1 MATTK
6 SNPLKISDK
15 VDALAGVSE
24 YLTKKLQNLG
34 VNTIKDLLELIP
46 RRMEDRS
53 QLVAIH
59 QLAISHPSVIVGT
72 IESIHSRRSKRGIL
86 IVQVKI
92 RDASGTINALWFNQ
106 RYLLGQLKIG
116 DELMLF
122 GEKRIVPSLGNPF
135 FVKKIITSLEVAP
148 IYPAGA
154 GLYQATIRRLIS
166 SAKELIAQF
175 GDIVPEDIRIKF
187 GLPSRAEAIEAVHFS
202 EDPDSLERA
211 KKLLAFEELL
221 VLSTQVLLARQDRLF
236 TRSEP
241 IEIDVD
247 SLKEAVTS
255 LPYQLTD
262 GQRKAAWQIIQDLS
276 LSHPMYRLLYGEVGS
291 GKTAVA
297 MIASWAISQVGAQV
311 VWLNPTA
318 ILAAQQAETLRNTLG
333 PLGLKVALLT
343 SGVKENHFD
352 ADVIVGT
359 HALLEPKLTF
369 RKLGLIIV
377 DEQHRFG
384 VEQRQVIL
392 DRHPKTHLLM
402 MSATPIPRS
411 LAQSIFGHL
420 DITYLL
426 DKPLHQKPVDTVV
439 VTEKNR
445 PSIEKEIE
453 RRITLGQ
460 PGFVIC
466 PLIYESNAPKPTLFT
481 AERKAVIAE
490 EKRLKNRYPF
500 ARIGVVHG
508 RIKSELREKI
518 IKEFKSGLV
527 DILLSTTVVE
537 VGIDNP
543 SATWILIE
551 EADRFGLATLHQ
563 LRGRVGRGAQS
574 SICYLAQSVDTLLAK
589 KRLEVLAETTDG
601 LKIAQADLEFRG
613 PGELVGVE
621 QSGLPELKYASLSDA
636 TDIKNAFTEAEKILK
651 DGIDKYPPLRKEVLQ
666 LKHGSS

>member
-1 MATTK
+1 MAITK
-6 SNPLKISDK
+6 SDSLKL
-15 VDALAGVSE
+15 VDPVEKLPGVSE

-53 QLVAIH
+53 QLIAIN
-59 QLAISHPSVIVGT
+59 QLAISHPSVIIGT
-72 IESIHSRRSKRGIL
+72 IESVHSRRSKRGIL
-86 IVQVKI
+86 IVQAKI
-92 RDASGTINALWFNQ
+92 RDVSGPINALWFNQ
-106 RYLLGQLKIG
+106 RYLLSQLKIG
-116 DELMLF
+116 DEVMLF

-135 FVKKIITSLEVAP
+135 FVKKIVSSLEVAP

-166 SAKELIAQF
+166 SSRELISQF
-175 GDIVPEDIRIKF
+175 RDVVPDDVRTKF
-187 GLPSRAEAIEAVHFS
+187 DLPSRAEAIEAVHFS

-236 TRSEP
+236 TRTEP

-247 SLKEAVTS
+247 SLKGAVS
-255 LPYQLTD
+255 MLPYKLTD

-318 ILAAQQAETLRNTLG
+318 ILAAQQAETLRDTLG
-333 PLGLKVALLT
+333 PLGIKVALLT
-343 SGVKENHFD
+343 AGVKENHFD
-352 ADVIVGT
+352 ADIIVGT
-359 HALLEPKLTF
+359 HALLEPKITL
-369 RKLGLIIV
+369 RKLGLIII

-426 DKPLHQKPVDTVV
+426 DKPLHQKPVETVV

-445 PSIEKEIE
+445 ASVEKEIE
-453 RRITLGQ
+453 KRITLGQ

-466 PLIYESNAPKPTLFT
+466 PLIYESSAPAPTLFT
-481 AERKAVIAE
+481 AERKAIIAE
-490 EKRLKNRYPF
+490 EKRLTVRYPN

-508 RIKSELREKI
+508 RIKSEAREKI
-518 IKEFKSGLV
+518 IKQFKTGLV

-551 EADRFGLATLHQ
+551 EADRFGLAQLHQ
-563 LRGRVGRGAQS
+563 LRGRVGRGTQS

-589 KRLEVLAETTDG
+589 KRLGVLAETTDG

-621 QSGLPELKYASLSDA
+621 QSGLPELKYASLSDVSA
-636 TDIKNAFTEAEKILK
+636 IKNAFTEAEKILK
-651 DGIDKYPPLRKEVLQ
+651 VGLDEYPALRKEVLQ